1 MRLKQRIATAI
12 SILIF
17 GYIFFQL
24 LDNTRIVIWTQ
35 VPWWGL
41 ILMAIGLFLAIDYL
55 INRLLK

>member
-1 MRLKQRIATAI
+1 MKLKQRIATGL
-12 SILIF
+12 SIVIF

-24 LDNTRIVIWTQ
+24 LDNMRIVIWTQ

-41 ILMAIGLFLAIDYL
+41 ILLAIGLFLGIDYL